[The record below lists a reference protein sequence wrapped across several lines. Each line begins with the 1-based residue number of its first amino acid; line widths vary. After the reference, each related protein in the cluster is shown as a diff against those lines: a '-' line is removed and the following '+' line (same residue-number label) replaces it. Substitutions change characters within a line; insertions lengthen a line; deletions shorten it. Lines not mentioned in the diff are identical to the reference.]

1 MQKAPSLFLRWTF
14 PALTTLNTHS
24 DAAEEATPSETAHRS
39 AEAVITK
46 QCQEE
51 WDSGTDSCCRLQ
63 LVEKD
68 GHAVTLWP
76 QISPPH
82 PEKRRTKTDTF
93 HLSSLLFIVFWSE
106 GAIYSPLFCF
116 TSGFVRVPQ
125 SPSQHNVR
133 VWNPGEGQWELDVTL
148 IQLRFITQTG
158 PQLDVVFGKAKK
170 LDCLRTV
177 YSALTVWVKL
187 GFSSAC

>member
-1 MQKAPSLFLRWTF
+1 MLDVSGTHDAKYTF
-14 PALTTLNTHS
+14 RRCRGGDSFRDSAK
-24 DAAEEATPSETAHRS
+24 S

-51 WDSGTDSCCRLQ
+51 WDSGTDSCCRQQ

-68 GHAVTLWP
+68 GHAVPLWP
-76 QISPPH
+76 QISPP
-82 PEKRRTKTDTF
+82 PPRKTENKNR
-93 HLSSLLFIVFWSE
+93 HLSSLISFIHCLLVWRSNLFPPF
-106 GAIYSPLFCF
+106 FCF

-170 LDCLRTV
+170 LDCLCTV

-187 GFSSAC
+187 EFSSAC

>member
-24 DAAEEATPSETAHRS
+24 DAAEEATPSETAQRS

-76 QISPPH
+76 QISPP
-82 PEKRRTKTDTF
+82 PPRKTENKNR
-93 HLSSLLFIVFWSE
+93 HLSSLISFIHCLLVWRSNLFPSFLFYVRLCASPAKPFSTQCQSVKPRGGAVGAGRDTHSAAFHHPDRPTTWCCVRKGKETGLPAHCVQCTHCVSE
-106 GAIYSPLFCF
+106 I
-116 TSGFVRVPQ
+116 R
-125 SPSQHNVR
+125 
-133 VWNPGEGQWELDVTL
+133 
-148 IQLRFITQTG
+148 I
-158 PQLDVVFGKAKK
+158 
-170 LDCLRTV
+170 
-177 YSALTVWVKL
+177 
-187 GFSSAC
+187 

>member
-1 MQKAPSLFLRWTF
+1 MQKAPSLLLTLDVSGTHDAKYTF
-14 PALTTLNTHS
+14 RRCRGGDSFRDSAK
-24 DAAEEATPSETAHRS
+24 S

-76 QISPPH
+76 QISPPT
-82 PEKRRTKTDTF
+82 PKNGEQKQTPF
-93 HLSSLLFIVFWSE
+93 ISHLFYSLSFGLKEQFIPPF
-106 GAIYSPLFCF
+106 FCF

-170 LDCLRTV
+170 LDCLCTV

>member
-1 MQKAPSLFLRWTF
+1 MELPQKCKKLPLYFYVGRVRQ
-14 PALTTLNTHS
+14 LTTLNTHS
-24 DAAEEATPSETAHRS
+24 
-39 AEAVITK
+39 EAVITK

-51 WDSGTDSCCRLQ
+51 WDSGTDSRCRLQ

-106 GAIYSPLFCF
+106 GAIYSPLFLF
-116 TSGFVRVPQ
+116 YVRLCASPAKPFSTQWQ
-125 SPSQHNVR
+125 SVKPR
-133 VWNPGEGQWELDVTL
+133 GG
-148 IQLRFITQTG
+148 TG
-158 PQLDVVFGKAKK
+158 LPVH
-170 LDCLRTV
+170 
-177 YSALTVWVKL
+177 WVKL
-187 GFSSAC
+187 EFSSAC